1 MSLSSACE
9 NDGKPAALWLNPA
22 VQIYTKFKQPKQK
35 KRPSGGHWG
44 WGVLVVLLLFG
55 AWWRWVRVEPAKP
68 SVPVP
73 QPETAR
79 LPAFTPVVTNPPPPV
94 TVVTNQPRP
103 APGGNLPQTNRLAMP
118 LTNRVA
124 SLPGTNRPPAPPPS
138 VGENTFPRPPLN
150 NFEMQL
156 ALARAG
162 ISSGSID
169 GVTGSQTRAAVR
181 VLQLR
186 EGLAETGTADAETK
200 ARLPLAQP
208 PLLDYVVSPGDL
220 ARLQPL
226 AHTWL
231 GKSQQSALDY
241 ETLLELVAE
250 KGHAHPALIKRL
262 NPDVD
267 WTNVTAG
274 AVLRVPNVSYPP
286 PRAKAAFLQIHLAGK
301 TLQAFDAH
309 TNLLAHFP
317 CSIAARVEKRPVGEL
332 HVAVV
337 APNPNYTFDPEVF
350 PESPEA
356 QKLGRKLI
364 LPPGPNNPVGVAWI
378 GLDRPGYG
386 IHGTPS
392 PEAVGRTESHG
403 CFRLAN
409 WNAEYLVKLV
419 TVGTPVRVV
428 E

>member
-1 MSLSSACE
+1 M
-9 NDGKPAALWLNPA
+9 
-22 VQIYTKFKQPKQK
+22 QIYTKFKQPKPK
-35 KRPSGGHWG
+35 KRSGGNWHWG
-44 WGVLVVLLLFG
+44 WGLLIVALLFG
-55 AWWRWVRVEPAKP
+55 AWWRWVRQEPVPAKNLP
-68 SVPVP
+68 PTSSG
-73 QPETAR
+73 EAR
-79 LPAFTPVVTNPPPPV
+79 LPAFTPAATNPPLPV
-94 TVVTNQPRP
+94 TVVTNRPRP
-103 APGGNLPQTNRLAMP
+103 VVGGNVIP
-118 LTNRVA
+118 TNRVTT
-124 SLPGTNRPPAPPPS
+124 GTTTNRMAGLVTTNRVPIMEPVIDPS
-138 VGENTFPRPPLN
+138 VYPRAPRDTF
-150 NFEMQL
+150 EVQV
-156 ALARAG
+156 ALSRAG
-162 ISSGSID
+162 LSSGSFD
-169 GVTGSQTRAAVR
+169 GVIGSQTRAAIR
-181 VLQLR
+181 AFQLR
-186 EGLAETGTADAETK
+186 EGIVETGSADLETK
-200 ARLPLAQP
+200 SRLQLAGP
-208 PLLDYVVSPGDL
+208 PLTNYVVSSNDL
-220 ARLQPL
+220 VRLQPL
-226 AHTWL
+226 STTWL

-241 ETLLELVAE
+241 ESILELVAE
-250 KGHAHPALIKRL
+250 KGHAHPAYIKRL
-262 NPDVD
+262 NPGVD

-274 AVLRVPNVSYPP
+274 AELRIPNVAYPP
-286 PRAKAAFLQIHLAGK
+286 PRAKAGFILIHLSGK
-301 TLQAFDAH
+301 TLEAFDAN

-386 IHGTPS
+386 IHGTPA
-392 PEAVGRTESHG
+392 PEQVGRTESHG